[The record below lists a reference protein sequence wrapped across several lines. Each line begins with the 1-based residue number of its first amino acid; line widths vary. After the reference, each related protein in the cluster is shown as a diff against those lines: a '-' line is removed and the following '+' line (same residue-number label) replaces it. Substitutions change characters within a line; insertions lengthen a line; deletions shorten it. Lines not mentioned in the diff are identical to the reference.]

1 MPAAE
6 DEAIRQLLC
15 DSFPADRESFAR
27 RRAWH
32 NSVPAYTVVGRV
44 DGRIIGHVAVVL
56 RTITSRG
63 VPVRVA
69 GIQGVAIAP
78 EHRGRGLSR
87 QLIAEALDEAASRRE
102 PFGLLFCIP
111 ELERFYASMGWEKTH
126 QPITMRDEEGHAVS
140 LPHQNIGMFLSLAG
154 ESFPPGPLDLEGRDW

>member
-1 MPAAE
+1 MPAAL

-15 DSFPADRESFAR
+15 NCFPAYRESFAR

-44 DGRIIGHVAVVL
+44 DGRIVGHVAVVL
-56 RTITSRG
+56 RTITSSS

-69 GIQGVAIAP
+69 GVQGVAIAP

-87 QLIAEALDEAASRRE
+87 QLMAEALEEAAGRRV

-111 ELERFYASMGWEKTH
+111 ELERFYASMGWEKTQ
-126 QPITMRDEEGHAVS
+126 QPIAMRDEEGRTVS
-140 LPHQNIGMFLSLAG
+140 LPPKNIGMFLSLRE